1 MDERLFAFG
10 IKPSASGKMHN
21 RVVLALSFFVVCGV
35 PGFLGRDV
43 QAASLWQRRRFG
55 IPM

>member
-43 QAASLWQRRRFG
+43 
-55 IPM
+55 